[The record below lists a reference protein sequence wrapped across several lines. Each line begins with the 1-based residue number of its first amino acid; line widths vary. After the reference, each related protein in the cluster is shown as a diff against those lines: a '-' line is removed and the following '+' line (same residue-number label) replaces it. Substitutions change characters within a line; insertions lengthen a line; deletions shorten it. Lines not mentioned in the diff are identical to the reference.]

1 MILMPAAC
9 LSRLLDVQFDGCAG
23 GWSLISVVTPLPP
36 MVLPLDGPANAPSG
50 GDETV
55 NLA

>member
-1 MILMPAAC
+1 MLKSAFGRAVR
-9 LSRLLDVQFDGCAG
+9 RLAG